1 MKREVVRTTAV
12 GRGKYVLVGKRPPYE
27 NRNYPGVDCR
37 VKTMPRILVRFAVC
51 ACILAVS
58 AAAQQSRITEPID
71 DTARVILPGS
81 VRSKARLSDDQGPAD
96 PSLQIPFITLS
107 MKPSAAQQADLDRL
121 LEEQRDRSSSKYH
134 QWLTPEQFG
143 DRFGLASGDYAAV
156 TAWLESHGLHMEYV
170 AQARNWVAFSGAA
183 HDVERAFHTQIH
195 RYLVDGQ
202 AHFANSTAVSIPA
215 ALAGIASGIRGLDDF
230 WRVAPAAFPDNTTAS
245 GVNQLAPDDWATIYD
260 VSPLYAMGIDGTG
273 QRIGI
278 LGGSDMDQSYINTFR
293 SQFGLPPTTVEQH
306 LVGPDPGITASANE
320 AALDVEW
327 SGAIARRA
335 TIVYIYS
342 ANFNTAAQG
351 AIDQN
356 LATVLSESLSSCE
369 PEAAAGNRLMAQQA
383 NAQGITWM
391 ASWDDSG
398 PAGCDAHGFFG
409 TTGNAT
415 TVSDGPAVGIPAS
428 YPEVTAVGGTEFN
441 EAGGHY
447 WNSSNTANS
456 ASAISYIP
464 EMVWNETGAG
474 GLLASGG
481 GPSIFFS
488 NPPWQ
493 AGPGVPA
500 DNARDV
506 PDISFS
512 AAGNHDPYMVVN
524 SNGQRATGGTSASS
538 PSFAGVVALLN
549 HYLVSSGVQSQPGLG
564 NINPELYRLARTT
577 TNVFHDITQGDN
589 FVPCAAGSPGCV
601 NGSMGYAASPGYDLA
616 TGLGSLDV
624 YNFVTQWNTTAAGTT
639 ISLAAS
645 PSSITFGNPVQLTAT
660 VTPVAGS
667 GTVPSGTV
675 AFSTGR
681 TLLGIG
687 PIVNAGGVALATLT
701 VTGSVL
707 PVGSARITA
716 AYSGDSNFNSST
728 GSTTVSVAP
737 GATGSYVSV
746 NISPNP
752 AHEGEFIRVTLTEEA
767 GVATTITGWTI
778 NGNNDFSLFAQ
789 DFGTTT
795 LPAYGSLSASITSA
809 FPAVLPSAR
818 VYVFTGVDAGGGTWS
833 QQYTLT
839 LEGPL
844 QTPDITLV
852 SAPATVEQNPAAG
865 SSCQWSQQLIL
876 QEQLGFEIQLT
887 RFLAGGVDWSSQIQQ
902 LFGTTHLA
910 PLGMLQASI
919 CWPGPAAPPATTFE
933 VDGTDQTGFPVTATV
948 QATYAGPATSPAA
961 LSVAQNSVTLSAPG
975 ASGAAFATLNVNFVG
990 SGAWTV
996 SVIPANRSTAWLTA
1010 NAATGTGS
1018 NQVMMLASSGG
1029 LTPGVYNATLLIQA
1043 TNAVPQFV
1051 EVPVVF
1057 LVGTTTGIAI
1067 NGLSNGASFQTVYAP
1082 GMILSVFGSQLAS
1095 STQVVSSLP
1104 LPVSLAGASATV
1116 NGVAAPFYYASPSQL
1131 NIQIPYETGIGP
1143 AVVGVNNNG
1152 QVASYVFTVAASA
1165 PGIFTDPNH
1174 PSALVPDSSGNR
1186 GDTLL
1191 IFITGEGQVSPALPT
1206 GASPF
1211 IATPLSLLPQPSLP
1225 VTVTVGVVPA
1235 QIAFAGIPSGLAG
1248 ATQINFVIP
1257 PNAPLGVQP
1266 VVVTVG
1272 GIASPAATI
1281 TVGQ

>member
-1 MKREVVRTTAV
+1 MSHILLSVV
-12 GRGKYVLVGKRPPYE
+12 
-27 NRNYPGVDCR
+27 
-37 VKTMPRILVRFAVC
+37 VC
-51 ACILAVS
+51 ACIPVVS
-58 AAAQQSRITEPID
+58 AAQQSRIIEPFD
-71 DTARVILPGS
+71 DAVRVILPGS
-81 VRSKARLSDDQGPAD
+81 VPFKTQLSADHGPAD

-121 LEEQRDRSSSKYH
+121 LEEQRDPSSSNYQ
-134 QWLTPEQFG
+134 QWLAPEQFG
-143 DRFGLASGDYAAV
+143 DRFGLTSGDYAAV
-156 TAWLESHGLHMEYV
+156 TGWLESHGLHIEYV
-170 AQARNWVAFSGAA
+170 ARARNWVAFSGAA
-183 HDVERAFHTQIH
+183 HDVERAFRTQIH
-195 RYLVDGQ
+195 RYLIDGQ
-202 AHFANSTAVSIPA
+202 AHFANSTAVSIPS
-215 ALAGIASGIRGLDDF
+215 ALAAIASGIRGLDDF
-230 WRVAPAAFPDNTTAS
+230 WRAAPAAFPHNTTAS

-260 VSPLYAMGIDGTG
+260 VSPLYSMGIDGTG

-278 LGGSDMDQSYINTFR
+278 LGSSDMNQSYIDAFR

-320 AALDVEW
+320 GALDIEW
-327 SGAIARRA
+327 SGAIARHA
-335 TIVYIYS
+335 TIVYIYA

-369 PEAAAGNRLMAQQA
+369 PDAAAGNRLMAQQA
-383 NAQGITWM
+383 NAQGITWV
-391 ASWDDSG
+391 ASSGDSG
-398 PAGCDAHGFFG
+398 PAGCDTHGFFG

-428 YPEVTAVGGTEFN
+428 FPEVTAVGGTEFN

-447 WNSSNTANS
+447 WNSSNTAS
-456 ASAISYIP
+456 GASAISYIP
-464 EMVWNETGAG
+464 EMAWNETGAG

-488 NPPWQ
+488 KPPWQ
-493 AGPGVPA
+493 TGPGVPA

-512 AAGNHDPYMVVN
+512 AAGNHDPYIVVN
-524 SNGQRATGGTSASS
+524 SNGQRASGGTSASS

-549 HYLVSSGVQSQPGLG
+549 QYLVSSGVQSQPGLG
-564 NINPELYRLARTT
+564 NINPQLYRLARTT
-577 TNVFHDITQGDN
+577 TNVFHDITQGNN
-589 FVPCAAGSPGCV
+589 FVPCVTGSPGCV
-601 NGSMGYAASPGYDLA
+601 NGSMGYAATPGYDLA

-624 YNFVTQWNTTAAGTT
+624 YNFVTQWNTTAAETT
-639 ISLAAS
+639 VTLAAS
-645 PSSITFGNPVQLTAT
+645 PSSVAFGSPVQLTAT
-660 VTPVAGS
+660 VAPVAGS
-667 GTVPSGTV
+667 GAVPVGTV

-681 TLLGIG
+681 TLLGTS

-701 VTGSVL
+701 VTGNVL
-707 PVGSARITA
+707 PVGSASITA
-716 AYSGDSNFNSST
+716 TYSGDSNLNSST
-728 GSTTVSVAP
+728 GSITVSVAP
-737 GATGSYVSV
+737 GAAGSYVSV

-752 AHEGEFIRVTLTEEA
+752 AHEGQFIRVTLTEEA

-778 NGNNDFSLFAQ
+778 NGNNDFPLFAQ
-789 DFGTTT
+789 DFGTTA

-809 FPAVLPSAR
+809 FPSVLPSAR
-818 VYVFTGVDAGGGTWS
+818 VYVFTGVDASGRTWS

-844 QTPDITLV
+844 QTPEITLV
-852 SAPATVEQNPAAG
+852 SAPSTVQQNPAAG

-887 RFLAGGVDWSSQIQQ
+887 RLLAGGADWSSQIQQ

-919 CWPGPAAPPATTFE
+919 CWPGPAVPPPTTFE

-948 QATYAGPATSPAA
+948 QATYTGGATSPAA
-961 LSVAQNSVTLSAPG
+961 LSVAQNSLSLSAPG
-975 ASGAAFATLNVNFVG
+975 SSGTASATLNVNLAG
-990 SGAWTV
+990 SGAWTA

-1010 NAATGTGS
+1010 KVASGTGS
-1018 NQVMMLASSGG
+1018 NQVMMAASAVGLA
-1029 LTPGVYNATLLIQA
+1029 PGVYNATLLIQA
-1043 TNAVPQFV
+1043 ANAVPQFV
-1051 EVPVVF
+1051 EVPVIF
-1057 LVGTTTGIAI
+1057 LVGNTAGTVI
-1067 NGLSNGASFQTVYAP
+1067 NGLSNGASFQTAYAP

-1095 STQVVSSLP
+1095 GTQAANGLP
-1104 LPVSLAGASATV
+1104 LPASLAEASATV

-1131 NIQIPYETGIGP
+1131 NIEIPYETGIGP

-1152 QVASYVFTVAASA
+1152 QVASYMFTVAASA

-1174 PSALVPDSSGNR
+1174 PSALVPYSSGNR

-1206 GASPF
+1206 GATPF
-1211 IATPLSLLPQPSLP
+1211 VATPLSLLPQPTLP
-1225 VTVTVGVVPA
+1225 VTVTVGGVPA

-1257 PNAPLGVQP
+1257 LNAPLGVQP

>member
-12 GRGKYVLVGKRPPYE
+12 GSGNYVLVGKRPPYE

-134 QWLTPEQFG
+134 QWLRPEQFG
-143 DRFGLASGDYAAV
+143 DRFGLTSGDYAAV

-170 AQARNWVAFSGAA
+170 ARARNWVAFSGAA

-230 WRVAPAAFPDNTTAS
+230 WRVAPAPFPDNTTAS

-351 AIDQN
+351 AVDQN

-391 ASWDDSG
+391 ASSDDSG

-464 EMVWNETGAG
+464 EMVRNETGAG

-488 NPPWQ
+488 TPPWQ

-577 TNVFHDITQGDN
+577 TNVFHDITQGNN

-645 PSSITFGNPVQLTAT
+645 PSSITFGNPVQLIAP

-752 AHEGEFIRVTLTEEA
+752 AHEGEVIRGTLTGEA
-767 GVATTITGWTI
+767 GVILAMFLPLQNQPLVKCSLSGTVVNSVTGEPLNKVDLRLEPLNRQATPVAVTKSDAEGRFALVDLDPGSYRLIGNR
-778 NGNNDFSLFAQ
+778 NGYFDMSYGARRP
-789 DFGTTT
+789 DSD
-795 LPAYGSLSASITSA
+795 GSLVRLEKGQSLNGLNFKLTPSAVISGTVRDSDGEPLEGAHVILAHFTYRYGRPRVEVCDSTDTDDRGEYRFRGLAAGKYYVGVEPKSPGWDRVDHSASAGPSETSVPTVYPGVTDLA
-809 FPAVLPSAR
+809 AAAPIEVSTGRR
-818 VYVFTGVDAGGGTWS
+818 VTGIDVTLLRSRVFR
-833 QQYTLT
+833 
-839 LEGPL
+839 
-844 QTPDITLV
+844 V
-852 SAPATVEQNPAAG
+852 SGRVVNAPAAG
-865 SSCQWSQQLIL
+865 RLTVVL
-876 QEQLGFEIQLT
+876 FEAKN
-887 RFLAGGVDWSSQIQQ
+887 AGMRDYNIR
-902 LFGTTHLA
+902 
-910 PLGMLQASI
+910 
-919 CWPGPAAPPATTFE
+919 
-933 VDGTDQTGFPVTATV
+933 
-948 QATYAGPATSPAA
+948 TS
-961 LSVAQNSVTLSAPG
+961 TKD
-975 ASGAAFATLNVNFVG
+975 
-990 SGAWTV
+990 
-996 SVIPANRSTAWLTA
+996 
-1010 NAATGTGS
+1010 ATGNFEFRGVPPGS
-1018 NQVMMLASSGG
+1018 
-1029 LTPGVYNATLLIQA
+1029 
-1043 TNAVPQFV
+1043 
-1051 EVPVVF
+1051 
-1057 LVGTTTGIAI
+1057 
-1067 NGLSNGASFQTVYAP
+1067 
-1082 GMILSVFGSQLAS
+1082 
-1095 STQVVSSLP
+1095 
-1104 LPVSLAGASATV
+1104 
-1116 NGVAAPFYYASPSQL
+1116 
-1131 NIQIPYETGIGP
+1131 YE
-1143 AVVGVNNNG
+1143 
-1152 QVASYVFTVAASA
+1152 
-1165 PGIFTDPNH
+1165 
-1174 PSALVPDSSGNR
+1174 L
-1186 GDTLL
+1186 
-1191 IFITGEGQVSPALPT
+1191 
-1206 GASPF
+1206 
-1211 IATPLSLLPQPSLP
+1211 
-1225 VTVTVGVVPA
+1225 TVGEQSLRGRA
-1235 QIAFAGIPSGLAG
+1235 
-1248 ATQINFVIP
+1248 
-1257 PNAPLGVQP
+1257 P
-1266 VVVTVG
+1266 VVVSASDLEDIRVPLSPGAEIKLRIITEGADKPNVSGLDVFLTADGRSGFGPGLRETDRLTVRNVPPDHYDLKLAG
-1272 GIASPAATI
+1272 LPREFYVKTARAGETDVLADGLTVRGAGTIDIDIAVSS
-1281 TVGQ
+1281 